1 MPLHTR
7 QHSIDF
13 SPQDKNQTLTSSTT
27 NSSMICTYPS
37 SAMYPPSSGN
47 GGPGNWSMN
56 QRQSYNGVDSLVSQD
71 QQRARW
77 LAQQQPHIRSRERR
91 LECPSEQSLPN
102 SLHPQHSHQEIS
114 SSTFSSSSQLL
125 RPSGFEN
132 HYSRGMSAAMQ
143 PSVPNWNSWEMNA
156 SSAAPTNSQ
165 FQRFPD
171 EPSSWN
177 SHLNLE
183 ISEFEN
189 FDHMIMSNS
198 DSSSSS
204 ALYTP
209 ANEQAIPLDG
219 FTFPHRISPDV
230 PSPSPSPVYA
240 HRPRQ
245 ASGAGPP
252 STATRRTSE
261 DRPETGKSCSH
272 CRATTTPLWRR
283 DPSTM
288 KPLCNACGLYLQ
300 QRNKLRPQELID
312 ADDDG
317 SSSEESDPNYVGPE
331 CSHCRTHH
339 TSVWRRSKTGDQL
352 CNACGV
358 YQRLRGKPRPLTL
371 KKNKIRPRSK
381 HSP

>member
-1 MPLHTR
+1 MGVREIGQWVSRSVKYLSVVFTVYL
-7 QHSIDF
+7 D
-13 SPQDKNQTLTSSTT
+13 
-27 NSSMICTYPS
+27 
-37 SAMYPPSSGN
+37 
-47 GGPGNWSMN
+47 
-56 QRQSYNGVDSLVSQD
+56 QRQSYNGVDSLVGQD

-77 LAQQQPHIRSRERR
+77 LAQQQPHIRPRERR
-91 LECPSEQSLPN
+91 LECPGDQSLPN
-102 SLHPQHSHQEIS
+102 PLHPHHAHQDIS

-132 HYSRGMSAAMQ
+132 HYSRSMPSAMQ
-143 PSVPNWNSWEMNA
+143 SSMPNWNSWEMDA
-156 SSAAPTNSQ
+156 SSAAPTNGQ

-183 ISEFEN
+183 IPDFEPQN
-189 FDHMIMSNS
+189 FDHMIMSSS

-209 ANEQAIPLDG
+209 PNEQAIPLNG
-219 FTFPHRISPDV
+219 FTFPHRLSPEV

-245 ASGAGPP
+245 ASGSGPP
-252 STATRRTSE
+252 STGTSRNSE

-272 CRATTTPLWRR
+272 CRATSTPLWRR

-381 HSP
+381 HSPK